1 MSPCLYRLA
10 VVLHGFES
18 KDDKQKSQSVYWKML
33 STRASSALET
43 WQKREV
49 TSKWITKIDR
59 QLIGDAICLF
69 VCLFVCLLLLFF
81 IIIIIIIII
90 IINFFFL
97 KFFLNNDI
105 VDSSIFWLP
114 IYNILEHQPWG
125 GVKTPQ
131 LLFQQLDP
139 YYHAPSRVVNS
150 KKFSSELQ

>member
-1 MSPCLYRLA
+1 MSPYLYRLV
-10 VVLHGFES
+10 VVLHGSES
-18 KDDKQKSQSVYWKML
+18 KDDKQKSQSVYWKTL

-81 IIIIIIIII
+81 
-90 IINFFFL
+90 FFFFF

-114 IYNILEHQPWG
+114 IYNILEHQHWG
-125 GVKTPQ
+125 GGGCKNPPVAILATRP
-131 LLFQQLDP
+131 LLSCSIQGCKL
-139 YYHAPSRVVNS
+139 
-150 KKFSSELQ
+150 KKIFI